1 MSKRVI
7 NELLGNYIITM
18 KKDQRKELIE
28 LLINDEEITNLIYNE
43 KLPNIMNRDRVLG
56 SI

>member
-18 KKDQRKELIE
+18 KKDQRKELID
-28 LLINDEEITNLIYNE
+28 LLINDDEINNLIYNE